1 MEPLYVIKIGGNII
15 DDEIKLKQLLQLFA
29 NITEKKI
36 LIHGGG
42 KQATQLAA
50 NLNLTQQI
58 IEGRRITDAA
68 TLNIVVMVYAGY
80 INKNI
85 VAQLQAIHCNAIGLC
100 GADGNAITAS
110 RRKKQ
115 NAVDYGFVGNIK
127 EVNSAL
133 LCSFINQN
141 MVPIIAPV
149 THDGKGQL
157 LNTNAD
163 TIAQEIAQTMSSFFE
178 VHLIYLFEKPGVLY
192 NMHDEQSVIPTITT
206 NLYKKLKEE
215 KAIHS
220 GMIPKIDNAFEAL
233 QKGVQHIVIGKAEN
247 LNAILQHQS
256 GTTISF

>member
-42 KQATQLAA
+42 KLATQLAA
-50 NLNLTQQI
+50 KLNIPQQTVD
-58 IEGRRITDAA
+58 GRRITDAS

-85 VAQLQAIHCNAIGLC
+85 VAQLQGIHCNAIGLC
-100 GADGNAITAS
+100 GADGNVITAS
-110 RRKKQ
+110 RREKQ
-115 NAVDYGFVGNIK
+115 NAIDYGFVGNIK
-127 EVNSAL
+127 KVNTSL
-133 LCSFINQN
+133 LCTFINQN
-141 MVPIIAPV
+141 MVPVMAPV
-149 THDGKGQL
+149 THNGKGQL

-163 TIAQEIAQTMSSFFE
+163 TMAQEIAQAMSSFFE
-178 VHLIYLFEKPGVLY
+178 VHLIYLFEKAGVLY
-192 NMHDEQSVIPTITT
+192 NMHDEQSVIPTITA

-215 KAIHS
+215 KTIHS

-233 QKGVQHIVIGKAEN
+233 KKGVHHIVIGKAES